1 MSISRTDSQKAAI
14 FNPVEE
20 ANLRLKINR
29 LEEELLKAQS
39 DLREC
44 LKKQD
49 GFKNIGNV
57 TAKFLGELSK
67 HKKVGS
73 KRKKNK
79 RSKRSKR
86 KNKSNKRR

>member
-57 TAKFLGELSK
+57 KAKFLGDLSK

-73 KRKKNK
+73 KMKRKSKK
-79 RSKRSKR
+79 KSKKGKKSKRS
-86 KNKSNKRR
+86 

>member
-57 TAKFLGELSK
+57 TAKFLGDLSK
-67 HKKVGS
+67 HKKVGAKKRKSKKKSKKGKKS
-73 KRKKNK
+73 KR
-79 RSKRSKR
+79 R
-86 KNKSNKRR
+86 

>member
-1 MSISRTDSQKAAI
+1 MSISRMDSQKAAI

-57 TAKFLGELSK
+57 KAKFLGDLSE

-73 KRKKNK
+73 KRKNK
-79 RSKRSKR
+79 SKKKIKR

>member
-1 MSISRTDSQKAAI
+1 MSIYRTDSQKAAI

-39 DLREC
+39 DLRDC
-44 LKKQD
+44 IKKQD

-73 KRKKNK
+73 KKKRKSKK
-79 RSKRSKR
+79 KSKKGKKSKRR
-86 KNKSNKRR
+86 

>member
-1 MSISRTDSQKAAI
+1 MSYYINMPISRTDSQKAA

-29 LEEELLKAQS
+29 LEEELLKSQS

-57 TAKFLGELSK
+57 KAKFLGELSK
-67 HKKVGS
+67 HKKVGLKIKKKSKKGKKS
-73 KRKKNK
+73 KR
-79 RSKRSKR
+79 R
-86 KNKSNKRR
+86 